1 MSKIIK
7 INKLSHCVVENVE
20 KKPIFD
26 TEKKERVLL
35 QDKTSGNVMYVNIN
49 DAIIKTFLLDY
60 GYEVSNKSNINK
72 STENSNVGLCYNILQ
87 PSNKIATQNE
97 TQEDYN
103 PKHFDDDMLN
113 ASGTSCKA
121 TWTHKSTL
129 LLIDLYSKYE
139 TQFTSTMIKAEAVW
153 KKIATEMKNAGYE
166 FSSSQCKDKMKYMKR
181 CYFKKMDNMGPKSTG
196 SAPIKCEYF
205 EELDNLFG
213 KKPNVKPVSVC
224 STSKFSCQNIKSR

>member
-49 DAIIKTFLLDY
+49 DAIIKTFLLNY

-129 LLIDLYSKYE
+129 LLIDLYSKH
-139 TQFTSTMIKAEAVW
+139 
-153 KKIATEMKNAGYE
+153 
-166 FSSSQCKDKMKYMKR
+166 
-181 CYFKKMDNMGPKSTG
+181 
-196 SAPIKCEYF
+196 
-205 EELDNLFG
+205 NLHL
-213 KKPNVKPVSVC
+213 
-224 STSKFSCQNIKSR
+224 Q